1 MFIIRAKY
9 KNSENY
15 TTFYM
20 HNAGY
25 EMQYYFGVLGTT
37 RFDSIEK
44 AIDTFSKHM
53 SEIYGMED
61 IDTSTIE
68 VAEVVLNKV
77 VDIDIKQLKKEGY

>member
-15 TTFYM
+15 THFYA

-37 RFDSIEK
+37 RYHSVEEAIE
-44 AIDTFSKHM
+44 TFSKNM
-53 SEIYGMED
+53 SEIRGMED

-68 VAEVVLNKV
+68 VCEVVLNKV
-77 VDIDIKQLKKEGY
+77 AEIDINQLKKGE